1 MIVEQE
7 VITFAAEEPRALAVI
22 LARIVELG
30 RPEPAEV
37 VRGLVRGGRVELCD
51 ARGVALSGWRS
62 DEVLRTLESPA
73 DVFVLATQAGLDW
86 GYS

>member
-1 MIVEQE
+1 MIVEHE

-22 LARIVELG
+22 LEWIEELG
-30 RPEPAEV
+30 RQDPEAV
-37 VRGLVRGGRVELCD
+37 VRGLVLGGWVALCD
-51 ARGVALSGWRS
+51 ANGVSLPDWRS
-62 DEVLRTLESPA
+62 DEVLRMLECPS